1 MKKIFFL
8 LVSLL
13 GMTACSSVQNERMK
27 SLDNSTVASFDLS
40 RFMGRWYEIARYEH
54 RFEKGMTHVTAT
66 YTLRD
71 NGTVS
76 VKNEGLKNGKHKEIE
91 GRAKQPDPKDPGKLK
106 VSFFLWFYSDYYV
119 MDIDPDY
126 RYALVGSSSDKY
138 LWILSR
144 ERTITDV
151 VKEELLSKLRARG
164 YDTDKLI
171 FVDQGLVSDL

>member
-13 GMTACSSVQNERMK
+13 GITACSSAQDKRME
-27 SLDNSTVASFDLS
+27 SLDNSTVTTFDLS

-71 NGTVS
+71 NGTIS

-119 MDIDPDY
+119 LDIDPDY
-126 RYALVGSSSDKY
+126 RYVLIGSSSDKY
-138 LWILSR
+138 LWIMSR
-144 ERTITDV
+144 EKTLPAE
-151 VKEELLSKLRARG
+151 KQEELLDKLRTRG
-164 YDTDKLI
+164 YDISKLL
-171 FVDQGLVSDL
+171 FVEQE